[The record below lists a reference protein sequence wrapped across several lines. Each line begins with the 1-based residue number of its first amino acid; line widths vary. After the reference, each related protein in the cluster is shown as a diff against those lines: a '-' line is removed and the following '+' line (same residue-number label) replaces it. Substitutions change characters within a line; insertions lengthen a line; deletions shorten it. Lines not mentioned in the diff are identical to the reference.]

1 MILNTAPQDQAVL
14 SNVGE
19 IGEFRIRNS
28 AKAFSILSSGLYAN
42 KIRAVIRELSCN
54 AVDSHAAAGHH
65 STPFDVHLPNALEP
79 HFSIRDYGTG
89 LSHDQVT
96 NIYTTY
102 FESTKTASN
111 EFIGA
116 LGLGSKSPF
125 SYTDNFTVTAIQ
137 NGRKGIYTAFI
148 NEAGVPSIAQMT
160 EEATDEPAGVEV
172 KFAVNDRYDFDK
184 FRQEARQVYK
194 YFKLKPVISGNS
206 DFGFIEI
213 EYDKQDIVPGVHQ
226 YKDSRGSVAIMGNI
240 AYPIDVPAAEQ
251 TLGDLRRLLNC
262 GVEMHFAIGEL
273 DFQASR
279 EGLSYIPSTVA
290 AIKSK
295 LEELNA
301 ALTDV
306 LKTEADAIDN
316 LWTRALFLATKKDNS
331 LWAAAVN
338 KYVND
343 TVLPTYTTARYGG
356 LNSFELMIDDLSKNW
371 NIQIRGFSR
380 YRGQSTCTTLKHSTH
395 YSDKQNAQGHYDTI
409 YYWPVT
415 VSEGATFVVNDLKT
429 GAGER
434 ARYHY
439 RQAGMNQQSRTVF
452 VLEPV
457 DRTKPMNTEE
467 FFKAICNPPE
477 EQIVKASALVEKPR
491 ASSGLGRNVSI
502 LALQARGS
510 GGYYREREMV
520 WRDAGKL
527 DSFDD
532 KATFLYL
539 PLSGFAVQSKS
550 ASTFTATDLHTW
562 IKECGIPGFGSLTI
576 YGVRKTDIEA
586 IKTRSNWV
594 NIEDHIT
601 KVMSSITETQVM
613 GLVMAALDKSPF
625 VNYNRNIVDKVD
637 AKSPFGMFNSKFKG
651 HSKVKH
657 SEHALHML
665 TSRYAK
671 GKPFDVNAV
680 ITKFEAE
687 SKALMQRYPLL
698 PYIYSAPDEGIAEY
712 INLIDAKKGI

>member
-42 KIRAVIRELSCN
+42 KIRAVVRELSCN
-54 AVDSHAAAGHH
+54 ATDSHAAAGKHD
-65 STPFDVHLPNALEP
+65 TPFDVHLPNAIDP
-79 HFSIRDYGTG
+79 YFSIRDYGVG
-89 LSHDQVT
+89 LSHEQVT
-96 NIYTTY
+96 QIYTTY

-125 SYTDNFTVTAIQ
+125 SYTDNFTVTAVQ

-148 NEAGVPSIAQMT
+148 NEAGVPSIAQMM

-172 KFAVNDRYDFDK
+172 KFAVNSRQDFDK

-213 EYDKQDIVPGVHQ
+213 EYDKQNIVPGVHQ

-240 AYPIDVPAAEQ
+240 AYPIDVPAADDA
-251 TLGDLRRLLNC
+251 LGDLRRLLNC
-262 GVEMHFAIGEL
+262 GLEMHFAIGEL

-279 EGLSYIPSTVA
+279 EGLSYIPTTVA
-290 AIKSK
+290 AIKAK
-295 LEELNA
+295 LEQLNA

-306 LKTEADAIDN
+306 LKAEADAFDN
-316 LWTRALFLATKKDNS
+316 LWTRALFLADKKDNS
-331 LWAAAVN
+331 LWAAAVI
-338 KYVND
+338 KYVTD
-343 TVLPTYTTARYGG
+343 TGLPTYTTKRYGG
-356 LNSFELMIDDLSKNW
+356 LNSFDMMIDDLSKNC
-371 NIQIRGFSR
+371 NIQIKGFSR
-380 YRGQSTCTTLKHSTH
+380 WRGQSTCTTLKHGTN
-395 YSDKQNAQGHYDTI
+395 YSDQLNAQGHYDLTH
-409 YYWPVT
+409 YWPVT
-415 VSEGATFVVNDLKT
+415 VSDTATFVVNDLKT

-439 RQAGMNQQSRTVF
+439 RQPGMNQASRTVF
-452 VLEPV
+452 VLEPA
-457 DRTKPMNTEE
+457 DRAKPMNTEE
-467 FFKAICNPPE
+467 FFKAICNPPQ
-477 EQIVKASALVEKPR
+477 EQIVQASALVEKPR
-491 ASSGLGRNVSI
+491 ASSGIGRNVSI
-502 LALQARGS
+502 LALRPRGS

-532 KATFLYL
+532 TATFLYL

-550 ASTFTATDLHTW
+550 DYSFTATDLHTW
-562 IKECGIPGFGSLTI
+562 IKECGIAGLGNLAI
-576 YGVRKTDIEA
+576 HGVRKTDIEA
-586 IKTRSNWV
+586 IKTRKNWI
-594 NIEDHIT
+594 NIEDHIA
-601 KVMSSITETQVM
+601 KVMSSITEEQIM
-613 GLVMAALDKSPF
+613 GLVIAALDKTPF
-625 VNYNRNIVDKVD
+625 VKYNRKIVDKVD
-637 AKSPFGMFNSKFKG
+637 ARSPFSMFTNKLKG

-687 SKALMQRYPLL
+687 SKALTQRYPLL
-698 PYIYSAPDEGIAEY
+698 SHIHNAPDEHIAEY
-712 INLIDAKKGI
+712 ISLIDAQKGM